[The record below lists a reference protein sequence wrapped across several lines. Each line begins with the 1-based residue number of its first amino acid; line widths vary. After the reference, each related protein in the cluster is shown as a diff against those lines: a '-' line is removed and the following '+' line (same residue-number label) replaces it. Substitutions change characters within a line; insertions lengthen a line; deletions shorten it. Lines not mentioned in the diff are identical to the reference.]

1 MGTPAPDSVKRLV
14 DRFDQNRKVFLS
26 GDYKEEQLRAEFLNP
41 LFTALGWDMDNKQGL
56 SETFKQVIHE
66 ESIKVAGAS
75 KAPDYTFRIGGRRT
89 FFVEAKKP
97 AVNVALDSAPA
108 FQLRRYAWTARLP
121 VSILS
126 DFEEFAVYDCR
137 LRPFKTDKPATAR
150 TMLLGYQ
157 DYATR
162 WEELSGLFSPDAI
175 QRGALERYVESTKT
189 KKGTTAV
196 DDAFLQEISR
206 WREMLAKNIALRNPR
221 LSTRE
226 LNFAV
231 QRTIDR
237 LIFLRICEDR
247 GIESYAYLQSLL
259 NGERVYAR
267 LLKHFRDAD
276 DKYNSGLFHFSDEKG
291 FAEPPD
297 KLSLDLD
304 IDDKPLKDIIGN
316 LYYPDSPYEFS
327 VMPADVLGQV
337 YEQFLGKVIRLTA
350 GHQAKVEE
358 KPEVR
363 KAGGVYYTP
372 TYIVD
377 YIVKNT
383 VGKLLEGKTPKETS
397 DLRILDP
404 ACGSGSFLL
413 GAYQHLLDWHLD
425 YYQKQ
430 PQASSR
436 KPQAPV
442 HQDAKG
448 NWRLT
453 TAERKRI
460 LLNNIY
466 GVDIDSQAVEVTK
479 LSLLLK
485 VLEGENQETL
495 GSQLKL
501 YHERALPDLGS
512 NIKCGNSL
520 IGPDFYQG
528 EQQALFAEEEERLR
542 INVFDWQ
549 AAFPDIM
556 KRGGFDAVIGNPPY
570 IRQLELGNEKDYYV
584 AHYQTFNP
592 SADIYVSFI
601 EKGIQLLRGD
611 GRFGMIVSN
620 KWIRGAYG
628 RALREFLAPRADTV
642 VDFAGLRVF
651 KGATVRTVVL
661 TCRRASQAG
670 RLVKYVPPP
679 SPAEFVS
686 IRSEMDIENM
696 VGRRARRISSR
707 ELSPDGWSFADAG
720 ARELLRHMAD
730 GRTRLNDYVDGRMYR
745 GVVTGLNEVFII
757 SRETRDQLVKRTPR
771 ASEIV
776 VPVLAGKNI
785 RRYDIEAADR
795 YLIFARR
802 GIDIDRYP
810 SVRAYLEEFKPELTP
825 KRDKSQPAGRKPGSY
840 RWFEIQDTIDYFEEF
855 GKPKIIYPDIATDC
869 RFALDTKGRFGAN
882 TTYFMPVQDLYLLG
896 LLNSNLAAFYFK
908 SVCAG
913 LEGSGEIYL
922 RFFGQYLEGFPVH
935 APAADNEA
943 DKTKRDKIVGLVETM
958 LKLHKDLP
966 KAKTPH
972 EQESL
977 QRQIAATDKQID
989 SLVYELYGLT
999 ENEIA
1004 VVEGRTR

>member
-1 MGTPAPDSVKRLV
+1 M
-14 DRFDQNRKVFLS
+14 
-26 GDYKEEQLRAEFLNP
+26 
-41 LFTALGWDMDNKQGL
+41 
-56 SETFKQVIHE
+56 
-66 ESIKVAGAS
+66 
-75 KAPDYTFRIGGRRT
+75 
-89 FFVEAKKP
+89 
-97 AVNVALDSAPA
+97 
-108 FQLRRYAWTARLP
+108 RRYAWTARLP

-126 DFEEFAVYDCR
+126 DFEEFVVYDCR

-150 TMLLGYQ
+150 TMFLGYQ
-157 DYATR
+157 DYAER
-162 WEELSGLFSPDAI
+162 WDELSGLFSPDAI

-196 DDAFLQEISR
+196 DDAFLEEISR
-206 WREMLAKNIALRNPR
+206 WRDLLAKNIALRNPR

-276 DKYNSGLFHFSDEKG
+276 DKYNSGLFCFTRKTGTVPDCGRVRAAGDCPEFSEG
-291 FAEPPD
+291 PD
-297 KLSLDLD
+297 LLSLELN

-383 VGKLLEGKTPKETS
+383 VGKLLEGKTPRQAE

-413 GAYQHLLDWHLD
+413 GAYQYLLDWHLEH
-425 YYQKQ
+425 YVQHKPEKGVILSEAKNRRPSPSVTPSPSRGLAPSNASAPLYQD
-430 PQASSR
+430 S
-436 KPQAPV
+436 
-442 HQDAKG
+442 KG

-453 TAERKRI
+453 TTERKRI
-460 LLNNIY
+460 LLNNVY

-495 GSQLKL
+495 KSQLKFF
-501 YHERALPDLGS
+501 HERALPDLGT

-528 EQQALFAEEEERLR
+528 EQQALFADEEERLR
-542 INVFDWQ
+542 VNTFDWNQ
-549 AAFPDIM
+549 GFPDIM
-556 KRGGFDAVIGNPPY
+556 KAGGFDAVIGNPPWGSFFSEPETTY
-570 IRQLELGNEKDYYV
+570 LRS
-584 AHYQTFNP
+584 HYASKMGEAESHLF
-592 SADIYVSFI
+592 FI
-601 EKGIQLLRGD
+601 ERAHKLLSTTGRLGFITPNTWLTVLRSREIRELLLRSST
-611 GRFGMIVSN
+611 FYELYELS
-620 KWIRGAYG
+620 
-628 RALREFLAPRADTV
+628 
-642 VDFAGLRVF
+642 
-651 KGATVRTVVL
+651 
-661 TCRRASQAG
+661 
-670 RLVKYVPPP
+670 KYV
-679 SPAEFVS
+679 
-686 IRSEMDIENM
+686 
-696 VGRRARRISSR
+696 
-707 ELSPDGWSFADAG
+707 FADAPDIVPLLIFLGPG
-720 ARELLRHMAD
+720 ARPKLPCVVRRANITKITASSFGGAFTEERIAPTVWREADCVINMRLSSATNSILESCRKDSVPLSTLCDVLYGIKTGDNPRFLARVRSKTHSVKALKTGEIGRYRLEWKGLYLWWSQELA
-730 GRTRLNDYVDGRMYR
+730 GYRTSPVA
-745 GVVTGLNEVFII
+745 VP
-757 SRETRDQLVKRTPR
+757 K
-771 ASEIV
+771 IV
-776 VPVLAGKNI
+776 VQYIRKISLPRRIIAVLDEKGQYYPLNNYSYIAARSRGPDLKYILGIVNSSLMNFYFANTFLDYNI
-785 RRYDIEAADR
+785 KPT
-795 YLIFARR
+795 YLQQLPIRVK
-802 GIDIDRYP
+802 DP
-810 SVRAYLEEFKPELTP
+810 SVK
-825 KRDKSQPAGRKPGSY
+825 
-840 RWFEIQDTIDYFEEF
+840 
-855 GKPKIIYPDIATDC
+855 
-869 RFALDTKGRFGAN
+869 
-882 TTYFMPVQDLYLLG
+882 
-896 LLNSNLAAFYFK
+896 
-908 SVCAG
+908 
-913 LEGSGEIYL
+913 
-922 RFFGQYLEGFPVH
+922 
-935 APAADNEA
+935 A
-943 DKTKRDKIVGLVETM
+943 DKTKHDKMIGMVETM

-989 SLVYELYGLT
+989 GLVYDLYGLS
-999 ENEIA
+999 EEEIGI
-1004 VVEGRTR
+1004 VEDHHQ